1 MRGECIIA
9 FNKRSGYTSL
19 LFPLPFLMIINIVF
33 GFSNTKYR
41 AAILQRS
48 HRADQTLM
56 KNPPDHET
64 GDQDSGPGPIF
75 D

>member
-1 MRGECIIA
+1 MSAPQFPAKDQSYI
-9 FNKRSGYTSL
+9 SL
-19 LFPLPFLMIINIVF
+19 LFPLPFLMIFNIVF

-41 AAILQRS
+41 AAVLQRP
-48 HRADQTLM
+48 HRADHTLM
-56 KNPPDHET
+56 KSPSDHET